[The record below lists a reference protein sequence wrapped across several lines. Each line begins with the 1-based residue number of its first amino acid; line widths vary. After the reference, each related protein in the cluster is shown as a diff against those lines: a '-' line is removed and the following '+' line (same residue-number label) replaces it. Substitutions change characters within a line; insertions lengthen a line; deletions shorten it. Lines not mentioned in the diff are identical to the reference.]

1 MNRKNLNDSNRN
13 EISQNRET
21 SLIRIDD
28 ELKDKVRIQAMKNK
42 VTMKEYIEYLILRDD
57 NSNNNFENSK
67 DSKSE
72 EADQDIDSKKIK
84 IEIEI
89 EGHIYIRQ

>member
-1 MNRKNLNDSNRN
+1 MNRKNLNDSKRN

-84 IEIEI
+84 IEIE
-89 EGHIYIRQ
+89 GHIFIQQ

>member
-1 MNRKNLNDSNRN
+1 MNRKNLKDSKRN
-13 EISQNRET
+13 EMSQSRET

-72 EADQDIDSKKIK
+72 EVDRDIDFKKIK
-84 IEIEI
+84 IEIE
-89 EGHIYIRQ
+89 GHIFIQQ

>member
-1 MNRKNLNDSNRN
+1 MNNQNCRNSKISETTKNN
-13 EISQNRET
+13 ET

-57 NSNNNFENSK
+57 NSNNNFENPK
-67 DSKSE
+67 ESKSE
-72 EADQDIDSKKIK
+72 EVDRDIDFKKIK
-84 IEIEI
+84 IEI
-89 EGHIYIRQ
+89 EGHIYIQQ

>member
-1 MNRKNLNDSNRN
+1 MNRKNLNDFKRN

-84 IEIEI
+84 IEIE
-89 EGHIYIRQ
+89 GHIYIRQ

>member
-1 MNRKNLNDSNRN
+1 MNRKNLKDSKRN
-13 EISQNRET
+13 ETSQNRET

-57 NSNNNFENSK
+57 NSNYSFENSK
-67 DSKSE
+67 ESKSE

-84 IEIEI
+84 IKI

>member
-1 MNRKNLNDSNRN
+1 MNRKNLKDSKRN
-13 EISQNRET
+13 ETSQNRET

-84 IEIEI
+84 IEIE
-89 EGHIYIRQ
+89 GHIYIRQ

>member
-1 MNRKNLNDSNRN
+1 MNRKNLNDSKRN

-72 EADQDIDSKKIK
+72 EVDRDIDFKKIK
-84 IEIEI
+84 IEIE
-89 EGHIYIRQ
+89 GHIFIQQ

>member
-1 MNRKNLNDSNRN
+1 MNRKNLNDSKRN

-84 IEIEI
+84 IEIE
-89 EGHIYIRQ
+89 GHIYIRQ

>member
-1 MNRKNLNDSNRN
+1 MNRKNLKDSTRN

-57 NSNNNFENSK
+57 NSNNIFENSK

-72 EADQDIDSKKIK
+72 EVDQDFDFKKIK
-84 IEIEI
+84 IEI
-89 EGHIYIRQ
+89 EGHIYIQQ

>member
-1 MNRKNLNDSNRN
+1 MNRKNLNDSKRN

-42 VTMKEYIEYLILRDD
+42 VTMKEYIEYLILGDD

-84 IEIEI
+84 IEIE
-89 EGHIYIRQ
+89 GHIYIRQ

>member
-1 MNRKNLNDSNRN
+1 MNRKNLKDSKRN
-13 EISQNRET
+13 ETSQNRET

-72 EADQDIDSKKIK
+72 EDDRDIDFKKIK
-84 IEIEI
+84 IEIE
-89 EGHIYIRQ
+89 GHIFIQQ

>member
-1 MNRKNLNDSNRN
+1 MNRKNLNDSKRN

-42 VTMKEYIEYLILRDD
+42 VTMKEYIENLILRDD
-57 NSNNNFENSK
+57 NSNNNFENSLE
-67 DSKSE
+67 SKNE
-72 EADQDIDSKKIK
+72 EVDQDFEFKKIK
-84 IEIEI
+84 IEIE
-89 EGHIYIRQ
+89 GHVFIQQ

>member
-1 MNRKNLNDSNRN
+1 MNRKNLKNSKIN
-13 EISQNRET
+13 EISQKRET

-72 EADQDIDSKKIK
+72 EDDRDIDFKKIK
-84 IEIEI
+84 IEIE
-89 EGHIYIRQ
+89 GHIFIQQ

>member
-1 MNRKNLNDSNRN
+1 MNRKNLKDSKRN
-13 EISQNRET
+13 KISQNRET

-28 ELKDKVRIQAMKNK
+28 ELKNKVRIQAMKNK

-67 DSKSE
+67 NSKSE
-72 EADQDIDSKKIK
+72 EVDRDIDFKKIK
-84 IEIEI
+84 IEID
-89 EGHIYIRQ
+89 GHISIQQ

>member
-1 MNRKNLNDSNRN
+1 MNRKNLKDSKRN
-13 EISQNRET
+13 ETSQNRET

-72 EADQDIDSKKIK
+72 EVDRDIDFKKIK
-84 IEIEI
+84 IEIE
-89 EGHIYIRQ
+89 GHIFIQQ

>member
-1 MNRKNLNDSNRN
+1 MNRKNLNDSKRN
-13 EISQNRET
+13 EISQSRET

-67 DSKSE
+67 DSKNE
-72 EADQDIDSKKIK
+72 EVDRDIDFKKIK
-84 IEIEI
+84 IEIE
-89 EGHIYIRQ
+89 GHIFIQQ

>member
-1 MNRKNLNDSNRN
+1 MNRQNFKNSQRN
-13 EISQNRET
+13 EISQNKET

-42 VTMKEYIEYLILRDD
+42 VTMKEYIEYLILKDD
-57 NSNNNFENSK
+57 NSNYSFENSK
-67 DSKSE
+67 ESKSE

-84 IEIEI
+84 IEIE
-89 EGHIYIRQ
+89 GHIYIRQ

>member
-1 MNRKNLNDSNRN
+1 MNRKNLKDSKRN
-13 EISQNRET
+13 EISQSRET

-57 NSNNNFENSK
+57 KSNNNFENSK
-67 DSKSE
+67 NSKSE
-72 EADQDIDSKKIK
+72 EVDRDIDFKKIK
-84 IEIEI
+84 IEIE
-89 EGHIYIRQ
+89 GHIFIQQ